1 MQMKNFL
8 LLTLAVLLA
17 LPLMAQ
23 TGLRHDG
30 LIFRLY
36 STEGGAPYAEV
47 IGNLLTEPTAV
58 TIPSTVSKDGID
70 YNVIGIADKA
80 FESCAYLTSVTIPNS
95 VTKIGEGAFRLCH
108 TLTSVSIPNSV
119 TEIGNAA
126 FYCCCRLPSVTI
138 PNSVTKIGNRAFYAC
153 ETLTSMNIPNSV
165 IEIGASAFK
174 WCSALTSV
182 TIPNS
187 VTSIAASTFESC
199 NALTSMT
206 IPNYVTEIGE
216 YAFASCS
223 GLTSVNIPASVR
235 SIGNKAF
242 SECNKLVE
250 INYSTIDPAIADRD
264 VFSNNS
270 YKTAT
275 LNVAIG
281 GLDKAYSTSPWMY
294 FLNIQEKDFTGIEMV
309 MAELDPNVPVEI
321 FGLSGTKVA
330 DTTEGLPAG
339 LYIIRQ
345 GKISKK
351 VAVK

>member
-1 MQMKNFL
+1 
-8 LLTLAVLLA
+8 
-17 LPLMAQ
+17 
-23 TGLRHDG
+23 
-30 LIFRLY
+30 
-36 STEGGAPYAEV
+36 
-47 IGNLLTEPTAV
+47 
-58 TIPSTVSKDGID
+58 
-70 YNVIGIADKA
+70 
-80 FESCAYLTSVTIPNS
+80 
-95 VTKIGEGAFRLCH
+95 
-108 TLTSVSIPNSV
+108 
-119 TEIGNAA
+119 
-126 FYCCCRLPSVTI
+126 
-138 PNSVTKIGNRAFYAC
+138 
-153 ETLTSMNIPNSV
+153 MNIPNSV